1 MGAGGWGLRGWGL
14 GWVRM
19 IGREDRDDVWDD
31 WDMLGIMRVGLDSWD
46 DYGDGWLG
54 K

>member
-1 MGAGGWGLRGWGL
+1 M
-14 GWVRM
+14 VR
-19 IGREDRDDVWDD
+19 REDRDDVWDG
-31 WDMLGIMRVGLDSWD
+31 WDMLGMMRVGLDSWD